1 MALTTGNI
9 DQQIR
14 DKVDSGRS
22 NPAKLQNEYKLT
34 KSLVSL
40 LALQALESDT
50 KEKEK
55 RVNLSMNSN
64 PGTIA
69 EQRFNTAAKRKE
81 KEVIEGVGGVAQQ
94 LQAQQIQAQQMGGV
108 ASQPAPNMRMGGVAS
123 QPAPNMRMAGGGI
136 VSFAHGGPH
145 TGGVPGL
152 RYGQD
157 VNLANARQFKTPDA
171 IEFGGPSNRPP
182 TGGAS
187 SGTAPMATEEELE
200 ARIGISME
208 DFLKLPFEDRE
219 AINIQLAST
228 NPARGSTNIQDVNL
242 RQTTANKLKNIVS
255 KGYTSPDELS
265 RQAAT
270 LINPK
275 PPLST
280 SFPSLEQAAGASI
293 EQPMPPAGGIPSA
306 VATRGFSPVVAERLD
321 PDQIQMGTPTT
332 YQGQGI
338 DAARK
343 KTVADNTKK
352 AQDLSLVQAN
362 RDPLAEMKAKQ
373 LQVDKFQNR
382 EGIATLRGEQT
393 DRVEAQGEKAKEDRK
408 NNRFYNLLSR
418 AGGQGALANI
428 GRADT
433 DLKASD
439 AAFEK
444 IELADVLAREDKG
457 VSDDLSISGRSI
469 TSGDKAFE
477 MGEAAKSAGL
487 KNLSNLAKT
496 EADNLTKDALGFLQA
511 DSANLTEEA
520 RYRRDL
526 IGVLST
532 NVNNKLKADIANM
545 QGALEKET
553 NSIRSMIG
561 KTKSRT
567 SLLEVAD
574 TIQKSITTISAK
586 YDTELAKL
594 ISNDLEIKK
603 FQVDGDQEGV
613 KRVTERLTTMMRK
626 LADKTLEEYYRLEG
640 LVKNR
645 MVNSVAGGGSGS
657 GSPAVVLGSRTK
669 STI

>member
-40 LALQALESDT
+40 LALQALESAT
-50 KEKEK
+50 KEEEK
-55 RVNLSMNSN
+55 RKNLSMESN

-94 LQAQQIQAQQMGGV
+94 LQAQQMSAL
-108 ASQPAPNMRMGGVAS
+108 PNQMGGVAS

-136 VSFAHGGPH
+136 VSFAP
-145 TGGVPGL
+145 GGVYQTPNFSNT
-152 RYGQD
+152 RD
-157 VNLANARQFKTPDA
+157 QFEQNRA
-171 IEFGGPSNRPP
+171 FEAQYIEENEAELGGPSGLIPQEFR
-182 TGGAS
+182 S
-187 SGTAPMATEEELE
+187 PMATEQELA
-200 ARIGISME
+200 ARVGLSIE
-208 DFLKLPFEDRE
+208 DFKKLPFKTRE
-219 AINIQLAST
+219 AINRQIATLP
-228 NPARGSTNIQDVNL
+228 NPTTQNELGQAANL
-242 RQTTANKLKNIVS
+242 KQAAAKKLNDIVS
-255 KGYTSPDELS
+255 KGYTSPDELN
-265 RQAAT
+265 RRAAT
-270 LINPK
+270 LAPAVEVNK
-275 PPLST
+275 
-280 SFPSLEQAAGASI
+280 AGDVSAGMSAPGPNFNF
-293 EQPMPPAGGIPSA
+293 ETGQPMPPAGSIPSA
-306 VATRGFSPVVAERLD
+306 VATRGFSPVVAEELD

-332 YQGQGI
+332 YKGQGI

-343 KTVADNTKK
+343 TTVADNTKK
-352 AQDLSLVQAN
+352 AQDLSLAQAN
-362 RDPLAEMKAKQ
+362 RDPLEEMKAKQ

-382 EGIATLRGEQT
+382 KGIATLRGEQT

-444 IELADVLAREDKG
+444 IELADVLTREDKG

-561 KTKSRT
+561 KAQSRT
-567 SLLEVAD
+567 SYVEVLD
-574 TIQKSITTISAK
+574 KIENNIGSIREK
-586 YDTELAKL
+586 Y
-594 ISNDLEIKK
+594 
-603 FQVDGDQEGV
+603 
-613 KRVTERLTTMMRK
+613 
-626 LADKTLEEYYRLEG
+626 DKTLVDLLLKDTRLMKLRLSKDPEDIEAAVKLDESIRASAKALSDANLKEYNNLAAYVRKL
-640 LVKNR
+640 
-645 MVNSVAGGGSGS
+645 MIGGGSGS

-669 STI
+669 P